1 MRAWGLPEEFWAQ
14 ERGEQRSPAEKLWQA
29 IRAQN
34 ITHCAADAESPKLH
48 LQHIV
53 DAAHQGEHHQ
63 DLRKQELQIIAN
75 IKEKCELYLR
85 NIVHSAAAPPRKVRQ
100 KTREKHRISRIFDR
114 ESVGEIPPTKGSA
127 NTSLRTREFPP
138 TKRSA
143 HTEEFEK
150 CCESLSIAQKIRKVF
165 AKFF

>member
-1 MRAWGLPEEFWAQ
+1 MR
-14 ERGEQRSPAEKLWQA
+14 
-29 IRAQN
+29 
-34 ITHCAADAESPKLH
+34 CATDAESPKLH

-150 CCESLSIAQKIRKVF
+150 YCESLSIAQKIRKVF